1 VSADFRNSIEAWF
14 SATLCVVLLP
24 LTDYFLRDAD
34 IQAWQP
40 WLSGIGLVA
49 ALFNVVRL
57 LRLRRIRKM
66 QPVAVKKATTGDGQN
81 NFAPLV
87 GGGIAIAA
95 IAVML
100 GIEFFDPVNI
110 GWDVFLGLFL
120 LGAAGAAVL
129 LGRFFLTHS
138 AEIGEARFD
147 TVERK
152 H

>member
-1 VSADFRNSIEAWF
+1 MNAER
-14 SATLCVVLLP
+14 T
-24 LTDYFLRDAD
+24 
-34 IQAWQP
+34 
-40 WLSGIGLVA
+40 
-49 ALFNVVRL
+49 NV
-57 LRLRRIRKM
+57 
-66 QPVAVKKATTGDGQN
+66 
-81 NFAPLV
+81 APLI
-87 GGGIAIAA
+87 GGGIVVVA

-100 GIEFFDPVNI
+100 GMEFFDPAYI

-120 LGAAGAAVL
+120 IGGCIAAVL

>member
-1 VSADFRNSIEAWF
+1 MSDRTFVPDRSSELEQQLAARTNYG
-14 SATLCVVLLP
+14 P
-24 LTDYFLRDAD
+24 L
-34 IQAWQP
+34 I
-40 WLSGIGLVA
+40 
-49 ALFNVVRL
+49 
-57 LRLRRIRKM
+57 
-66 QPVAVKKATTGDGQN
+66 
-81 NFAPLV
+81 
-87 GGGIAIAA
+87 GGGIVIAA

-100 GIEFFDPVNI
+100 GIEFFDSGNI

-120 LGAAGAAVL
+120 IGLAVAAVL

>member
-1 VSADFRNSIEAWF
+1 M
-14 SATLCVVLLP
+14 
-24 LTDYFLRDAD
+24 
-34 IQAWQP
+34 
-40 WLSGIGLVA
+40 SGERT
-49 ALFNVVRL
+49 NV
-57 LRLRRIRKM
+57 
-66 QPVAVKKATTGDGQN
+66 
-81 NFAPLV
+81 APLI
-87 GGGIAIAA
+87 GGGLAVAA

-100 GIEFFDPVNI
+100 GIEFFDPANI

-120 LGAAGAAVL
+120 AGAAVAAVL